1 MNMTL
6 NHDIMKLLHL
16 WNICHHYLSI
26 AIKNWTKKNPTLLS
40 HGEGGQGEAKD
51 KSSINH
57 SSNKISFK
65 LNPQK
70 NTFGNIYY
78 STW

>member
-1 MNMTL
+1 
-6 NHDIMKLLHL
+6 MK
-16 WNICHHYLSI
+16 YLPPLFEYC
-26 AIKNWTKKNPTLLS
+26 NTKMAKQNPTLLS

-57 SSNKISFK
+57 SSNKISSK